1 HKVLNT
7 LNYINDKYKAKK
19 LSDTDLSIILDA
31 LWEKISLKQKQTIKK
46 ILKKELKSTNKVGK

>member
-1 HKVLNT
+1 M
-7 LNYINDKYKAKK
+7 INIKLKK